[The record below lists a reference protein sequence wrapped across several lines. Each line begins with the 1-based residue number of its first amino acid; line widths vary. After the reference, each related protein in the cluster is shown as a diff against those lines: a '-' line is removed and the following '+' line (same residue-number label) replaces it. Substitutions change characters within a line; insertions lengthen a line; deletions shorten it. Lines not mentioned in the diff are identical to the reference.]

1 MTDRIKADQPMSEL
15 RNWVEPEIS
24 VLAIE
29 ETAGFPGRGAD
40 GGVQGVDCTLS

>member
-1 MTDRIKADQPMSEL
+1 MTDRIDIEQPAAEL

-29 ETAGFPGRGAD
+29 ETAAINGRGAD
-40 GGVQGVDCTLS
+40 GGRFVDCTLS

>member
-1 MTDRIKADQPMSEL
+1 MTDRNDIETPTAEL

-24 VLAIE
+24 MLAIE

-40 GGVQGVDCTLS
+40 GGRFVDCTLS

>member
-1 MTDRIKADQPMSEL
+1 MTDRNEIETPTAEL

-24 VLAIE
+24 MLAIE

-40 GGVQGVDCTLS
+40 GGRFVDCTLS

>member
-1 MTDRIKADQPMSEL
+1 MTDRIDAEQPVAEL

-40 GGVQGVDCTLS
+40 GGRFTDCTLS

>member
-1 MTDRIKADQPMSEL
+1 MTDRNEIETPKAEL
-15 RNWVEPEIS
+15 RSWVEPEIS

-40 GGVQGVDCTLS
+40 GGRFVDCTLS

>member
-1 MTDRIKADQPMSEL
+1 MTDRIEGKEPVSEL
-15 RNWVEPEIS
+15 RSWVEPEIS

-40 GGVQGVDCTLS
+40 GGRNVDCTLS

>member
-1 MTDRIKADQPMSEL
+1 MTDRIEAEQPVSEL
-15 RNWVEPEIS
+15 RSWVEPEIS

-40 GGVQGVDCTLS
+40 GGRFVDCTLS

>member
-1 MTDRIKADQPMSEL
+1 MTDRIETAQPVSEL

-29 ETAGFPGRGAD
+29 ETAGVTGRGAD
-40 GGVQGVDCTLS
+40 GGRFVDCTLS